1 MIKEMTE
8 ETEEKTALIFAICG
22 IWVFLQMLF
31 NAIISFNILHS

>member
-8 ETEEKTALIFAICG
+8 REEKTALIFGICG

-31 NAIISFNILHS
+31 NAIISFNLLYN